1 MASKKSTS
9 PDLLFL
15 SKAMWG
21 PGAMGSEDATETGE
35 RKKKT
40 LDEELYEG
48 LLERQRVNYSTQKP
62 NEKLFRP

>member
-1 MASKKSTS
+1 M
-9 PDLLFL
+9 
-15 SKAMWG
+15 G
-21 PGAMGSEDATETGE
+21 PEDATEAGE

-48 LLERQRVNYSTQKP
+48 LLERQRVNFSTQKP